1 MTFDKHHLR
10 LLSRKWA
17 RNFHI
22 YLSLFGL
29 VLLLF
34 FAVTG
39 FMMNHPAWFDLD
51 GTQTRNYSAN
61 LPLPIVQSQDKLAIV
76 ERLRKDAA
84 VTGFL
89 DSFAVKDTSIFLTF
103 KSPGRQFDIEITRA
117 TGQAQITYEWHG
129 LAARITEMHR
139 GTDAG
144 PAWRLVIDSTSI
156 LLITTI
162 VTGVTLWLMV
172 PKWRAYGITAITVCT
187 VTCGLIYFL
196 AIS

>member
-1 MTFDKHHLR
+1 MKFDHHHLR

-17 RNFHI
+17 RTCHI

-39 FMMNHPAWFDLD
+39 FMMNHPSWFGLD
-51 GTQTRNYSAN
+51 ATQTRTYSAS
-61 LPLPIVQSQDKLAIV
+61 LPLAMLQNPDKLAIV
-76 ERLRKDAA
+76 EKLRKDAA
-84 VTGFL
+84 VTGFFE
-89 DSFAVKDTSIFLTF
+89 SFTIQNASIFLTF

-129 LAARITEMHR
+129 LAARITELHR

-144 PAWRLVIDSTSI
+144 PIWQRVIDATSI
-156 LLITTI
+156 LLIAAI

-172 PKWRAYGITAITVCT
+172 PKWRNYGLAAIGVCA

-196 AIS
+196 AVS

>member
-1 MTFDKHHLR
+1 MDRHHLR

-17 RNFHI
+17 RACHI

-39 FMMNHPAWFDLD
+39 FMMNHPGWFGLD
-51 GTQTRNYSAN
+51 ATQTRNYSAS
-61 LPLPIVQSQDKLAIV
+61 LPLSLIQSPDKLAIV
-76 ERLRKDAA
+76 EKLRKDAA

-89 DSFAVKDTSIFLTF
+89 DSYTIQSSSIFLTF

-117 TGQAQITYEWHG
+117 TGEAQITYEWHG
-129 LAARITEMHR
+129 LAERITELHR
-139 GTDAG
+139 GIDAG
-144 PAWRLVIDSTSI
+144 PVWRLVIDATSI

-162 VTGVTLWLMV
+162 ATGVTLWLMV
-172 PKWRAYGITAITVCT
+172 PKWRNYGLAAISVCLI
-187 VTCGLIYFL
+187 TCGLIYFL
-196 AIS
+196 TLA

>member
-1 MTFDKHHLR
+1 MNINRHHLR

-17 RNFHI
+17 RTCHI
-22 YLSLFGL
+22 YLSLLGL

-39 FMMNHPAWFDLD
+39 FMMNHPDWFGLD
-51 GTQTRNYSAN
+51 KTKNRIYSAS
-61 LPLPIVQSQDKLAIV
+61 LPMTIVQTQDKLALV
-76 ERLRKDAA
+76 EWLRKNAA

-89 DSFAVKDTSIFLTF
+89 DSYTVQDESIFLTF

-117 TGQAQITYEWHG
+117 TGKAQITHEWHG
-129 LAARITEMHR
+129 LTARITEMHR

-144 PAWRLVIDSTSI
+144 PAWRLVVDATAIF
-156 LLITTI
+156 LITTI

-172 PKWRAYGITAITVCT
+172 PKWRTYGIAVIVAST
-187 VTCGLIYFL
+187 VTCGIVYFL
-196 AIS
+196 ANS

>member
-1 MTFDKHHLR
+1 MKLDHHHLR

-17 RNFHI
+17 RTLHI

-39 FMMNHPAWFDLD
+39 FMMNHPGWFGLD
-51 GTQTRNYSAN
+51 DTQTRDYSAQ
-61 LPLPIVQSQDKLAIV
+61 LPLSIIGAQDKLAIV
-76 ERLRKDAA
+76 EKLRSDAA

-89 DSFAVKDTSIFLTF
+89 DSYSVQGASIFLTF

-117 TGQAQITYEWHG
+117 TGEAQITYEWHG
-129 LAARITEMHR
+129 LAARITELHR
-139 GTDAG
+139 GIDAG
-144 PAWRLVIDSTSI
+144 PVWRRVIDATSI
-156 LLITTI
+156 LLMTTI

-172 PKWRAYGITAITVCT
+172 PKWRNYGIAAILVCV

-196 AIS
+196 AVK